1 MNILFHHRTR
11 GKGAEGVHIRG
22 VVKGLRQLGH
32 RVAILSLPGA
42 EPEAEAQ
49 PSTDIASQTATS
61 ESQANANVS
70 AHAAKSSSSQENAE
84 SKSGSPSLASRL
96 TEATKYVPEFVFELI
111 EILFNLVSLLRI
123 RKAVKTHATTMIY
136 ERYSLFLFSTVWW
149 AKRHNI
155 PVVLE
160 INDSC
165 LVHRVRP
172 LFFKGI
178 ARKFER
184 WIFQNAT
191 GLVFISTQ
199 FKQTSE
205 RAYGTIAPCVVSP
218 NGADL
223 DAFQPNPSRRQAL
236 RKELKI
242 DDKLVLGYVGA
253 FVHWHGIDWF
263 VEDIA
268 SKLADYPNVVLL
280 LVGDGV
286 CFEPIKQ
293 AVKQNNIQH
302 QVLLPGRVPHE
313 LIADYIDAMD
323 YGILPDSNDYG
334 SPMKLFEFM
343 AMGKGMVAP
352 DFSPVAEVVKDGKTS
367 WLFPANDRAQCINTT
382 LELTRRPDELKTVGE
397 QARRYIEAERQWRH
411 NAEQLMSLVE
421 DKHA

>member
-32 RVAILSLPGA
+32 KVAILSLPGA
-42 EPEAEAQ
+42 EPEAEESPAELHPQ
-49 PSTDIASQTATS
+49 AASSAPSPQKPAGNRPASR
-61 ESQANANVS
+61 
-70 AHAAKSSSSQENAE
+70 
-84 SKSGSPSLASRL
+84 SLASRL

-111 EILFNLVSLLRI
+111 EILFNLVSLVRI
-123 RKAVKTHATTMIY
+123 RRAASQHGTTMIY

-172 LFFKGI
+172 LFFKGL
-178 ARKFER
+178 ARRFER

-191 GLVFISTQ
+191 GLVFISTHFQ
-199 FKQTSE
+199 QTSE
-205 RAYGTIAPCVVSP
+205 NAYGRIAPSVVSP

-223 DAFQPNPSRRQAL
+223 DAFQPDPERRTAL
-236 RKELKI
+236 RKELGI

-263 VEDIA
+263 VEEVA
-268 SKLADYPNVVLL
+268 SKLADYPNLVLL

-286 CFEPIKQ
+286 CFEPIKA
-293 AVKQNNIQH
+293 AVERNNIQD
-302 QVLLPGRVPHE
+302 QVLLPGRVPHTM
-313 LIADYIDAMD
+313 IATYIDAMD

-343 AMGKGMVAP
+343 AMAKGMVVP
-352 DFSPVAEVVKDGKTS
+352 DFSPVDEVVEDKKTS
-367 WLFPANDRAQCINTT
+367 WLFTANDRQQCVDMT
-382 LELTRRPDELKTVGE
+382 LTLSTDPEQLKRVGE
-397 QARRYIEAERQWRH
+397 NARRYIEDHRQWRH

-421 DKHA
+421 GAHD